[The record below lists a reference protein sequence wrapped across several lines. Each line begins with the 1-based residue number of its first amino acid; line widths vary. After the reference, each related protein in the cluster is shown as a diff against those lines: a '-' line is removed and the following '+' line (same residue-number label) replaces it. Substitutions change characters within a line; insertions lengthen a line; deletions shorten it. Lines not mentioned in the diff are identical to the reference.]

1 MGIYDRD
8 WYRST
13 LRKRQGLPPE
23 GESVRRATYSPR
35 AYRSTRTVSA
45 RTFSRW
51 WIAVGWFG
59 TGWLAHGYWP
69 LFKVM
74 FLTLN

>member
-13 LRKRQGLPPE
+13 LRKRQGLPSE
-23 GESVRRATYSPR
+23 GEAVRRATYSPR

-59 TGWLAHGYWP
+59 TGWLAHSYWP

-74 FLTLN
+74 FLTLK